1 MKPGSILLA
10 AAFAAPLSASLY
22 DAALERAFGRQ
33 AGSAVVL
40 DVSSGQVLGGYHLD
54 EARTRKA
61 SPGSTLK
68 PFTWL
73 AWAESHKGAA
83 IPRMPCRRRLQVNGR
98 AYDCAHPDA
107 GIPLGPAEAIA
118 YSCNSFFD
126 QLRFAPPPSF
136 LQRYGFTAYAAR
148 NLTLGAIGEEGIR
161 VTPLELAKAYRMLAL
176 AARRRTLDG
185 QAANGLRGSVAYGS
199 GQLAGV
205 KGLEV
210 AGKTGTTAAPG
221 GAYTH
226 AWFAGYAPA
235 ANPKI
240 AVVIFLEQ
248 GRGAANAAPVAEAA
262 FHAFSTGAAEA
273 IKNSSA
279 GPTVRVA
286 LYAQQRPASLT
297 VNGREM
303 TPESLRTPV
312 RLASPL
318 LAAPGA
324 TPVRVPAT
332 VTLSA
337 SGGHVLAIAELRL
350 EDYVYYTLSG
360 ESYSMKQREA
370 LRAMAILARTFA
382 VKNRGRHSS
391 QGYDYCDTTH
401 CQDLRFKTP
410 PRAIAEAVED
420 TEAELV
426 WYEGRPAEV
435 FYHQHCGGVTA
446 TAKSVWGA
454 PRTPYLVSQ
463 TDDACVARKRGAW
476 SSTISKADAAR
487 ALGVASLD
495 HLRVESRTSSGRVN
509 ALQTETRR
517 IEGGD
522 FRFILSRAFGWTT
535 VPSTLFQISG
545 TGDTLRLQGYG
556 SGHGVGL
563 CQIGSEVRA
572 ERGATARQILAFYFP
587 GAATGVSA
595 QGIAWTR
602 MGGERVELWSTR
614 PSEDKALVPLADR
627 LLQRAEG
634 LAGAPVAVRPRV
646 RVYPTMELYRDATGQ
661 AGTVAAATR
670 GPVVRMQ
677 PAGVLQARGMLESTL
692 LHEFTHVAL
701 ESRARPGLPAWFL
714 EGLTLALTRTSHT
727 SSYEAAQKR
736 VEDLMR
742 RHGRAAVMGWLER
755 GLPAAAAR

>member
-1 MKPGSILLA
+1 MKPGLILLC
-10 AAFAAPLSASLY
+10 AAPLCAGPY
-22 DAALERAFGRQ
+22 DMELARAFGRQ

-40 DVSSGQVLGGYHLD
+40 DVQSGQVLGGFHLD

-61 SPGSTLK
+61 APGSTLK

-73 AWAESHKGAA
+73 AWVEEHRGSA
-83 IPRMPCRRRLQVNGR
+83 IPRMPCRRKLSVNGR
-98 AYDCAHPDA
+98 AFDCAHPDA

-136 LQRYGFTAYAAR
+136 LRRYGLTGYAAH

-161 VTPLELAKAYRMLAL
+161 VTAMELAQAYRMLAL
-176 AARRRTLDG
+176 EARRRSLDG
-185 QAANGLRGSVAYGS
+185 QAANGLKGAVAYGS

-210 AGKTGTTAAPG
+210 AGKTGTTTGPG

-226 AWFAGYAPA
+226 AWFAGFAPA
-235 ANPKI
+235 AKPEI
-240 AVVIFLEQ
+240 VVVVFLEQ
-248 GRGAANAAPVAEAA
+248 GRGAANAAPLAEAA
-262 FHAFSTGAAEA
+262 FHAFRGGSVPAGAFSG
-273 IKNSSA
+273 NSSGA
-279 GPTVRVA
+279 MVRVA
-286 LYAQQRPASLT
+286 LYAEQKPVSLM
-297 VNGREM
+297 VNGKVM
-303 TPESLRTPV
+303 TPAELLKPV

-318 LAAPGA
+318 LSAPG
-324 TPVRVPAT
+324 TKTVRVPAA

-337 SGGHVLAIAELRL
+337 KGGHVSAIADLRL

-360 ESYSMKQREA
+360 ESHSMKQREA
-370 LRAMAILARTFA
+370 LRAMAIAARTFA
-382 VKNRGRHSS
+382 VKNRGRHAA
-391 QGYDYCDTTH
+391 QGYDFCDTTH
-401 CQDLRFKTP
+401 CQDLRFQTP

-446 TAKSVWGA
+446 SARTVWGA
-454 PRTPYLVSQ
+454 HRTPYLVSQ
-463 TDDACVARKRGAW
+463 TDDACIARRRGAW
-476 SSTISKADAAR
+476 SSTVSKAEAAR
-487 ALGVASLD
+487 ALGVGSLD
-495 HLRVESRTSSGRVN
+495 HLRVESRTPSGRVN
-509 ALQTETRR
+509 RLQTDSRR
-517 IEGGD
+517 IEASD
-522 FRFILSRAFGWTT
+522 FRFILGRAFGWTT
-535 VPSTLFQISG
+535 VPSTLFQVFDD
-545 TGDTLRLQGYG
+545 GDTLRLQGYG

-563 CQIGSEVRA
+563 CQIGAEVRG

-587 GAATGVSA
+587 GTAAGVSA

-634 LAGAPVAVRPRV
+634 LAGAALAARPRV
-646 RVYPTMELYRDATGQ
+646 RVYPTIELYRDATGQ

-670 GPVVRMQ
+670 GSVVRMQ
-677 PAGVLQARGMLESTL
+677 PAGVLQSRGALESTL

-714 EGLTLALTRTSHT
+714 EGLTLALTRTAGT
-727 SSYEAAQKR
+727 RSYEAAQKR
-736 VEDLMR
+736 VEDLMV
-742 RHGRAAVMGWLER
+742 RHGRAAVMGWLEQ
-755 GLPAAAAR
+755 GLPAAVAR